1 LASSSRPTLAR
12 ITLRS
17 VVIVRLLGKEGYR
30 EGRGLSRAP

>member
-1 LASSSRPTLAR
+1 LAR

-30 EGRGLSRAP
+30 EGSSPSGTP

>member
-1 LASSSRPTLAR
+1 LAR

-30 EGRGLSRAP
+30 EGNSPSRAR